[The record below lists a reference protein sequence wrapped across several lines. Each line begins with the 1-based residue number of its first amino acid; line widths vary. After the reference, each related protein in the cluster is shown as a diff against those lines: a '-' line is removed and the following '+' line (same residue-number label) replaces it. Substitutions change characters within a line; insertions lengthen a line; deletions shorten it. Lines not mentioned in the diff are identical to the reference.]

1 MTTKSLRVKRQVIWL
16 GISWTRWR
24 PRTTSLHVHQSYP
37 EQNQRTYGAI
47 AVHQTHGD
55 TIDAHQN
62 KGMFNPT
69 Q

>member
-1 MTTKSLRVKRQVIWL
+1 
-16 GISWTRWR
+16 
-24 PRTTSLHVHQSYP
+24 LHVHQSYP